1 MELPPTASGVQKYID
16 KGMWEKSRQ
25 VTKSVGNRQT
35 MHKDLDNEDPEQ
47 YQEMQQFSDNFRSIT
62 PSSNYE
68 KAFAQ
73 LWSGK
78 TDEGSKTKD
87 KNKKP
92 EKKDPLEKLEDDPF
106 KKCGDVK
113 TWCEGAVTKLEVLEG
128 KGRNS
133 KYWIPKIA
141 KELTGQKDALRQQVK
156 VLTKIYTNRKMGTKE
171 VKTHCEEA
179 LKHLKTS
186 NTFITQNQKIL
197 GK

>member
-1 MELPPTASGVQKYID
+1 
-16 KGMWEKSRQ
+16 
-25 VTKSVGNRQT
+25 

-78 TDEGSKTKD
+78 ADEGSKTKD

-92 EKKDPLEKLEDDPF
+92 EKKDPLEKLENDPY

-113 TWCEGAVTKLEVLEG
+113 TWCDGAVTKLEVLEG

-133 KYWIPKIA
+133 KYWTPKIA

-197 GK
+197 DK

>member
-1 MELPPTASGVQKYID
+1 MELPATASGVQKFID
-16 KGMWEKSRQ
+16 KGMWEKRRQ
-25 VTKSVGNRQT
+25 VTKSVGNKQT
-35 MHKDLDNEDPEQ
+35 IRKDLDNEDPEQ

-62 PSSNYE
+62 PTGNYE
-68 KAFAQ
+68 TAFAQ

-78 TDEGSKTKD
+78 PDEGSKGKD
-87 KNKKP
+87 KNKKT
-92 EKKDPLEKLEDDPF
+92 EKKDPLDKLENDPF

-133 KYWIPKIA
+133 KYWTPKIA
-141 KELTGQKDALRQQVK
+141 KKLTGRKDAWRQQVK

-171 VKTHCEEA
+171 VKNHCEEA
-179 LKHLKTS
+179 LKYLKTS

>member
-35 MHKDLDNEDPEQ
+35 MHKDLDYEDPEQ

-62 PSSNYE
+62 PSRKLLPSCGVARLM
-68 KAFAQ
+68 K
-73 LWSGK
+73 
-78 TDEGSKTKD
+78 EGSKTKD

-106 KKCGDVK
+106 KTCGDVK

-133 KYWIPKIA
+133 KYWTPKIA

-179 LKHLKTS
+179 SKHLKTS